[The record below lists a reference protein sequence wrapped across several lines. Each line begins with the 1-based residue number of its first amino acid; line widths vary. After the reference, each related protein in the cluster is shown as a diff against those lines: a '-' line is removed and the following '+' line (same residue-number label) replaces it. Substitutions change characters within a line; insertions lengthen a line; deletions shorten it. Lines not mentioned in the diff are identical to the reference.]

1 MLMTAAGLALR
12 GALKKRIVKK
22 EQIRA
27 AAPVKSGAGILPL
40 KSGKSGKPERP
51 GKPVAATALY
61 HALGG
66 KASNEQLQEKGRK
79 EALKRAAAVS
89 AAAVVVHKNRK
100 KHKLIPRILGAPLKL
115 AALTALIR
123 KKKSKKK

>member
-1 MLMTAAGLALR
+1 MTAAGLALR
-12 GALKKRIVKK
+12 GALKKRIVNK

-27 AAPVKSGAGILPL
+27 AAPVNSGARILPL

-51 GKPVAATALY
+51 GKPVLSTALY

-66 KASNEQLQEKGRK
+66 KASKEQLREKGRK
-79 EALKRAAAVS
+79 EALKSAAAVS
-89 AAAVVVHKNRK
+89 AAAAVVHKKRK
-100 KHKLIPRILGAPLKL
+100 RHSLVRRILGAPLKL
-115 AALTALIR
+115 AALTALTR